1 MSRTRTGSPL
11 RAIDD
16 DANAPGATEV
26 NVNEVCVAGLTAAGC
41 AELLASVF
49 ITRR

>member
-1 MSRTRTGSPL
+1 MSRTGTRSPL

-16 DANAPGATEV
+16 DAHATGATEV
-26 NVNEVCVAGLTAAGC
+26 NGNEICVAGLTAAGC

-49 ITRR
+49 ITQR